1 MRSPRRVS
9 RDETSPVSVTSAVIV
24 TETAARMTCPS
35 PPAACTDIAPCQVG
49 AGVPSPKCRVN
60 LVPLPRHPAGSP
72 LGSPLHRQQLRREP
86 VLGGAHRPGAGPERA
101 AARRLHCSVLLQ
113 VTSLQCGLFCSL
125 LAVGVLAIL
134 SRGLIDNQL
143 QASTLARYKPVQC
156 SAGSTLSGVPC
167 YQAAEGVPDAWR
179 GGDDDLGGPHPDQ
192 AAVLRGHKPTGL

>member
-1 MRSPRRVS
+1 MGVFHMRSHRRVS
-9 RDETSPVSVTSAVIV
+9 RDETSPVTVTSAVIV

-49 AGVPSPKCRVN
+49 AAVPSHKCRVD

-113 VTSLQCGLFCSL
+113 VRVCRGKYSGHNTAYCRREHLLPGPARQQTSIILQGEAEVARPGPGSDIVTQAWPRGSCWS
-125 LAVGVLAIL
+125 APPRA
-134 SRGLIDNQL
+134 SR
-143 QASTLARYKPVQC
+143 
-156 SAGSTLSGVPC
+156 
-167 YQAAEGVPDAWR
+167 
-179 GGDDDLGGPHPDQ
+179 
-192 AAVLRGHKPTGL
+192 